1 MTTERDMAKEIY
13 RLETVTD
20 RQNGR
25 IIGLERQN
33 AKLRAALTHIAGIAP
48 VTDAQTGYA
57 DDSCQAT
64 ACAALQTP

>member
-1 MTTERDMAKEIY
+1 MSIACDMEKEID
-13 RLETVTD
+13 RLEQTNVQQ
-20 RQNGR
+20 RGK

-48 VTDAQTGYA
+48 VTDQSTGYT

-64 ACAALQTP
+64 ARAALT